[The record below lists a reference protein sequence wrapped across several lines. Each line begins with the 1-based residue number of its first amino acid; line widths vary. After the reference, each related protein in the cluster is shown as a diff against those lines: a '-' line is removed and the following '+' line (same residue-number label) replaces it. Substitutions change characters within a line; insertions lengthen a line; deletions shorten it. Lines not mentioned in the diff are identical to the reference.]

1 VILAIDPGTTQSGWC
16 VLDSNKGV
24 VVSDVDTN
32 ADVLERIGW
41 ACDVGS
47 GIDTL
52 AIEMIAGMG
61 MIVGKETFDT
71 CRWIGRFQQAWRD
84 PESVRL
90 IFRRD
95 VKLHLCG
102 NPRAKDP
109 NIRQALIDKLG
120 PKGTKANPGPLYGVA
135 SHVWSA
141 LAIAVTAFE
150 TKGEVK

>member
-1 VILAIDPGTTQSGWC
+1 MILAIDPGTTQSGWC
-16 VLDSNKGV
+16 RFHDGRVYDSG
-24 VVSDVDTN
+24 VDTN
-32 ADVLERIGW
+32 ADVLDRIKSPYR
-41 ACDVGS
+41 VN
-47 GIDTL
+47 TL

-71 CRWIGRFQQAWRD
+71 CRWIGRFQQAWYD

-90 IFRRD
+90 VFRRD

-120 PKGTKANPGPLYGVA
+120 PKGTKASPGPLYGVT
-135 SHVWSA
+135 SHAWSA

-150 TKGEVK
+150 TKGST

>member
-1 VILAIDPGTTQSGWC
+1 MILAIDPGTAQSGWC
-16 VLDSNKGV
+16 RFHDGRVYDSG
-24 VVSDVDTN
+24 VDTN
-32 ADVLERIGW
+32 ADVLDRIKSPYH
-41 ACDVGS
+41 VN
-47 GIDTL
+47 TL

-71 CRWIGRFQQAWRD
+71 CRWIGRFQQAWYD

-120 PKGTKANPGPLYGVA
+120 PKGTKANPGPLYGVT
-135 SHVWSA
+135 SHAWSA